1 MYGIKEVDS
10 QTLATMLDEQGDAI
24 RLLDVRSPAEMAQG
38 VIAGSEP
45 LPLHLLPLQLDQ
57 FRNETRSLVFY
68 CRSGARSAQACMFLA
83 QHGVQVEAINL
94 RGGIIDWVRKGKQV
108 VNPEGQVAFG

>member
-10 QTLATMLDEQGDAI
+10 QTLATMLEQESDSI

-57 FRNETRSLVFY
+57 FRNENRTLVFY

-83 QHGVQVEAINL
+83 QHGVQAEAINL
-94 RGGIIDWVRKGKQV
+94 RGGIMDWVRQGKQV
-108 VNPEGQVAFG
+108 VTQSDQVAFG